1 MTMELASKQKQKEPN
16 KTMRRIFPLTLV
28 AIMALIMV
36 MGQAVAEPP
45 GALGTFGDWTAFAE
59 GSGASKLCYAASAP
73 VKKEG
78 KYTNRGEAAILV
90 TNNLGDRTFDVVSIV
105 AGYEYKQGDD
115 VLVQVDDKKF
125 TLFSKSDRA
134 WNSDATADKAMV
146 TAMKKGK
153 KVTVVGNSTRGSRT
167 TDIYSLDGFGKAYD
181 AIRKS
186 CPQAGEKAAK
196 TPAKPKSEKK
206 QDSKSD
212 TGLLP
217 ANGPPPKKK

>member
-1 MTMELASKQKQKEPN
+1 
-16 KTMRRIFPLTLV
+16 MRRILPLALV
-28 AIMALIMV
+28 AIMALILV

-59 GSGASKLCYAASAP
+59 GSGATKLCYAASAP

-105 AGYEYKQGDD
+105 AGYEYKQGED
-115 VLVQVDDKKF
+115 VLVQVDEKKF
-125 TLFSKSDRA
+125 TMFSKADRA

-146 TAMKKGK
+146 TAMKKGN

-186 CPQAGEKAAK
+186 CPQAGEKVAK
-196 TPAKPKSEKK
+196 PAKPKSEKK
-206 QDSKSD
+206 QDTTSGD
-212 TGLLP
+212 GLLP
-217 ANGPPPKKK
+217 ANGPPPKSPKK

>member
-1 MTMELASKQKQKEPN
+1 
-16 KTMRRIFPLTLV
+16 MRRIFLLALV
-28 AIMALIMV
+28 AIMFAN
-36 MGQAVAEPP
+36 QAVAEPP

-90 TNNLGDRTFDVVSIV
+90 TNNLGDLTFDVVSIV

-125 TLFSKSDRA
+125 TLFSKADRA
-134 WNSDATADKAMV
+134 WNIDATTDKAMV
-146 TAMKKGK
+146 TAMKKGN

-167 TDIYSLDGFGKAYD
+167 TDIYSLDGFGKAYA

-206 QDSKSD
+206 QDSTD

-217 ANGPPPKKK
+217 ANGPPPKQK